1 MKSRIVLIAL
11 LLSISSPGDAA
22 LPEPK
27 TETDRIQ
34 TAYGQISLS
43 FEANHGQTDSKVKYF
58 SRGKGYTLFLTSNE
72 AVLSLQK
79 GERAENPNIEN
90 PPALLRMRLSGASQ
104 TPAVSGEEALPG
116 RQNYFIGNDP
126 KNWRTD
132 IPTYQRV
139 KYQDVYPG
147 IDLVYY
153 GNQRQLEYDFIV
165 DPGIDPKK
173 IELRFEG
180 ADGMEID
187 PQGNLVLTVQGEK
200 IRMHKP
206 VIYQEQA
213 GQRRFIPGHYLLKGK
228 GKVGFHVAAYDR
240 TKPLIIDPVLSYAT
254 FLGGSD
260 HDRGNGIAVDSSG
273 NAYITGS
280 TRSLDFPTV
289 GTFDSTLGGPV
300 DAFVAKLNPS
310 GTALLYSTYLGGTGS
325 DKGSAIAVDTS
336 GNAYVT
342 GETDSLEFPTT
353 TGAFDR
359 TLNGTDA
366 FVVKLNSSG
375 TALLNATFVGG
386 SSFDVGNSIAID
398 ASGQAYVTGLTYSA
412 DFPTS
417 PGAFDTTFNWSSF
430 KDEASD
436 VFVVKLNP
444 GATSLL
450 YSTFLGGMRN
460 DSGHDIAVDASG
472 NAHITGSTTSPNF
485 PTTAGAFDTTF
496 ADGGDAF
503 AAKLNS
509 SGSTLLYATYLGGSD
524 LDNGR
529 SIALDRIG
537 SAYITGDTASSDFPT
552 TLGAYDRSNPNSPP
566 SGDGCESGC
575 LGRFSIIDA
584 FVTKLNPTGS
594 ALVYSTYLGDSE
606 SSNFGNG
613 IAVDAFGNAYVTGRD
628 EFSDPS
634 NTLMSVFVRKLNTTG
649 SAPIDTLSLARS
661 EQESGNAIAVD
672 ALGRAYITGGTTS
685 FDFPTT
691 PGTFDPTPNGFSD
704 AFVAKVIFPSS
715 TFTDNFDR
723 PASTNLGAS
732 WNEVLPDLEL
742 SNNQVRNVTPNNKA
756 AIFRQA
762 VGPDH
767 SVSVDCM
774 VTAPGNSCG
783 VVARWSSESNFYRAR
798 IDAGQGNIALFKT
811 VNGTTTALGS
821 ASYPLRLN
829 TYYRLRLVVSGTSLA
844 VFVANHTNPIITIS
858 DGALS
863 FGDFAGIR
871 SYATAANTT
880 WFDNFNL
887 STPLS
892 DTFSRSD
899 SSSLG
904 SNWSEYMPNLE
915 IFSGQLRNVDA
926 GNKAALFLQ
935 PVGPDQN
942 VAVHCKVTAANNA
955 CGVMAR
961 WLNANNFYRLRLDA
975 GQQNIALFKTVNGA
989 TTQIG
994 VANRPMQ
1001 LNTYYR
1007 LRLIAKGNSLAVFF
1021 NDETSP
1027 AFTASDSALTAG
1039 DFAGIRS
1046 SASAAFTTGYDNF
1059 SAGVA
1064 RDAFGSASGGAFTKA
1079 AGAPET
1085 LSAVEGE
1092 DAAETAGGCA
1102 MNVGGKFDPTLIGLL
1117 GAAVIYLGWKRI
1129 KRRRAVP
1136 ADRSAK

>member
-11 LLSISSPGDAA
+11 LLSISSPGYAA

-34 TAYGQISLS
+34 TAYGQIPLS

-79 GERAENPNIEN
+79 GERTENPNIEN
-90 PPALLRMRLSGASQ
+90 PPALLRMRLSDASQ

-126 KNWRTD
+126 KKWRTD

-180 ADGMEID
+180 ADRVEID

-213 GQRRFIPGHYLLKGK
+213 GRRRFIPGHYLLKGK
-228 GKVGFHVAAYDR
+228 ERVGFHVAAYDR

-260 HDRGNGIAVDSSG
+260 ADQGNGIAVDASG
-273 NAYITGS
+273 NVYITGRTS
-280 TRSLDFPTV
+280 SLNFPTP

-310 GTALLYSTYLGGTGS
+310 GTALLYSTYLGGEGTDAGNAIVV
-325 DKGSAIAVDTS
+325 DSA

-342 GETDSLEFPTT
+342 GTTDSVNFPTT
-353 TGAFDR
+353 PGAFDR
-359 TLNGTDA
+359 TLNESDA

-375 TALLNATFVGG
+375 TALLNATYLGG
-386 SSFDVGNSIAID
+386 SRPEFGNGIAVD
-398 ASGQAYVTGLTYSA
+398 AAGQAYVIGSTFSA
-412 DFPTS
+412 DFPAS
-417 PGAFDTTFNWSSF
+417 PGAFDITFNQPSEDF
-430 KDEASD
+430 GSD
-436 VFVVKLNP
+436 VFVAKLNS
-444 GATSLL
+444 GATALL
-450 YSTFLGGMRN
+450 YSTFLGGGGS
-460 DSGHDIAVDASG
+460 DEGAGIALDGSG
-472 NAHITGSTTSPNF
+472 NAHITGSTASSDF
-485 PTTAGAFDTTF
+485 PVSAAAFDRTLSGVQEVF
-496 ADGGDAF
+496 AV
-503 AAKLNS
+503 KLNS
-509 SGSTLLYATYLGGSD
+509 SGATLLYATYLGGSD
-524 LDNGR
+524 RDFGYGIAVDR
-529 SIALDRIG
+529 SGNAYVTG
-537 SAYITGDTASSDFPT
+537 ETWSADFPT
-552 TLGAYDRSNPNSPP
+552 TPGAYDRSNPGFPP
-566 SGDGCESGC
+566 SDAGCESSC
-575 LGRFSIIDA
+575 LSRSRIVDA
-584 FVTKLNPTGS
+584 FVTKLNAAGT
-594 ALVYSTYLGDSE
+594 ALFYSTYLGDSD
-606 SSNFGNG
+606 SNNRSLG
-613 IAVDAFGNAYVTGRD
+613 IAVDLLGNAYLTGRD
-628 EFSDPS
+628 EFGNDPGYF
-634 NTLMSVFVRKLNTTG
+634 NAFVKKLNPDG
-649 SAPIDTLSLARS
+649 SALVDAIALGSS
-661 EQESGNAIAVD
+661 ESESGNAIAVD
-672 ALGRAYITGGTTS
+672 ASGRAYVTGNTHA
-685 FDFPTT
+685 FFPTT
-691 PGTFDPTPNGFSD
+691 PGAYDTTPNGFSD

-715 TFTDNFDR
+715 TFADNFDR

-742 SNNQVRNVTPNNKA
+742 SNNQVRNVTTNNKA

-762 VGPDH
+762 VGPDQ

-829 TYYRLRLVVSGTSLA
+829 TYYPLRLVVSGTSLA
-844 VFVANHTNPIITIS
+844 VFVANHTNPIITVS

-871 SYATAANTT
+871 SYAAAANTT
-880 WFDNFNL
+880 WFDNFEIAA
-887 STPLS
+887 PLS

-989 TTQIG
+989 TTRLG
-994 VANRPMQ
+994 VAARPMEF
-1001 LNTYYR
+1001 NTYYR
-1007 LRLIAKGNSLAVFF
+1007 LRLIAKGSSLAVFF
-1021 NDETSP
+1021 NNETSP
-1027 AFTASDSALTAG
+1027 AFTASDNSLTAG

-1046 SASAAFTTGYDNF
+1046 SASAAFTTVYDNF

-1064 RDAFGSASGGAFTKA
+1064 QDAFGSASAGAFTKA
-1079 AGAPET
+1079 EEAPET
-1085 LSAVEGE
+1085 LSAVGGE
-1092 DAAETAGGCA
+1092 EAPETAGGCA

-1129 KRRRAVP
+1129 KRRCAAP
-1136 ADRSAK
+1136 ADPSAK